1 MNVAAFMEGPF
12 LRSVFFLFALGIL
25 IRIVLFL
32 YATIQGAREKVYKYL
47 YIPIMLAR
55 FLLPFHRAIKKRPAY
70 SGLRYL
76 FHACLIIVPIWSSG
90 HIVMWEDSRLAWS
103 WNALPDGWADGM
115 TLILLILAA
124 VFLLRRAFV
133 PAVRRV
139 SGPSD
144 YLIILCT
151 VLPFLTGIMLA
162 HGNFSSGSF
171 LEENLFTI
179 HVLTGE
185 ATLLMVI
192 FLFCRTRIYHQR
204 CTGCAAC
211 EISCTAGAL
220 ETVEKGSQR
229 SFGYHPYQC
238 ISCGECVLTC
248 PEDAVELRHKIDL
261 KGLFQN
267 QLKDHISVVE
277 MKLCE
282 KCGAPVAPMPQL
294 EKIAGVIHNPICLC
308 TKCKIDEYA
317 NTFYEKKA

>member
-1 MNVAAFMEGPF
+1 MDVAAFVEGPF
-12 LRSVFFLFALGIL
+12 LRFVFLLFALGIL
-25 IRIVLFL
+25 IRMVLFL
-32 YATIQGAREKVYKYL
+32 YATIQGARDKEYKYL
-47 YIPIMLAR
+47 YTPIMLVR
-55 FLLPFHRAIKKRPAY
+55 SLLPFHRAIKKRPAY
-70 SGLRYL
+70 SVLRYL
-76 FHACLIIVPIWSSG
+76 FHACLIIVPIWYSS

-103 WNALPDGWADGM
+103 WNALPDGLADGM
-115 TLILLILAA
+115 TLILLILSA
-124 VFLLRRAFV
+124 VFLLRRVFV
-133 PAVRRV
+133 PGARRV
-139 SGPSD
+139 SGLSD

-151 VLPFLTGIMLA
+151 VFPFLTGIMLA

-171 LEENLFTI
+171 LGENLFTI

-185 ATLLMVI
+185 AMLLMVI

-220 ETVEKGSQR
+220 ETSEKGSQR

-248 PEDAVELRHKIDL
+248 PEDAVELRHQINL

-267 QLKDHISVVE
+267 QLEDHIRVVE

-282 KCGAPVAPMPQL
+282 KCGALIAPIPQL
-294 EKIAGVIHNPICLC
+294 EKITSVIDNPICLC
-308 TKCKIDEYA
+308 TKCKMDEYA